1 MRPWEL
7 YGTDSLN
14 EKKPSTI
21 KSMKSYEADLER
33 KLQKAR
39 ETCTSQD
46 NDKSAAEKGLLSC
59 AFIEHQ

>member
-7 YGTDSLN
+7 HGTDTLN
-14 EKKPSTI
+14 EKKTSTI

-33 KLQKAR
+33 KIQKAR
-39 ETCTSQD
+39 ETCASQD
-46 NDKSAAEKGLLSC
+46 NDQSAAEKGLLCC